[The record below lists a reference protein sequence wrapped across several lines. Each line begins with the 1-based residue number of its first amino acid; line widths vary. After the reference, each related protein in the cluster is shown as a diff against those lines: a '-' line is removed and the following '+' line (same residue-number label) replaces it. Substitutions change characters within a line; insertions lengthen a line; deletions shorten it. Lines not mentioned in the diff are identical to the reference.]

1 MKKLVFLILP
11 LFLISTSIFGQKKK
25 VKESSIFISGILN
38 IDPEQIVRIYNYR
51 AIQKL
56 RTVSSFDEMVQK
68 G

>member
-38 IDPEQIVRIYNYR
+38 IDPEQVVRIYNYR